1 MKYRMIF
8 GLLWVSLSA
17 SAFASADVYRW
28 VDSAGKV
35 HYGDRAPQRGESGGE
50 GRDKVEKVAV
60 NNAPAAPDPQA
71 EEARQRLRQ
80 VEVGRQR
87 ERAYESQKV
96 AEQQQ
101 QGERLATNCKVLQ
114 DDIRIDRD
122 TAVFYRRDEAG
133 NRVLWTSEQR
143 LAYRE
148 KLHNLNRQYCG
159 GAVE

>member
-8 GLLWVSLSA
+8 GLLWV

-28 VDSAGKV
+28 VDSDGKV
-35 HYGDRAPQRGESGGE
+35 HYGDRAPQENRSGKV
-50 GRDKVEKVAV
+50 DKVSVTGAHRQHLI
-60 NNAPAAPDPQA
+60 PRL
-71 EEARQRLRQ
+71 EEARRQ
-80 VEVGRQR
+80 LQQLKESQQR
-87 ERAYESQKV
+87 EREYESQKI

-101 QGERLATNCKVLQ
+101 KSERLATNCKALQ
-114 DDIRIDRD
+114 EDIRTDRD
-122 TAVFYRRDEAG
+122 TAVFYSRDEAG

-159 GAVE
+159 GAAQ